1 MKSSAITTRSTT
13 TSTTRSPRHVAIA
26 CGATLVFA
34 LSACTS
40 NDDGVGVSGT
50 SNPASVTTSGSSGA
64 SGLDLTAHVDPDNAS
79 VTLPSDRLFISDA
92 EERLL
97 MSAHDVALA
106 ECVRGKGI
114 AWDFPAQ
121 HPVDDP
127 VLNAWH
133 RYGPWTAD
141 IAQRFAFVKPQTE
154 TSLIRNGIVVP
165 AAPAV
170 PATSQP
176 ESLVATIDNLSEEQ
190 LAASRQ
196 CEKDPQVLE
205 FGRSDIMTATPW
217 QSEIAEGTIRAEA
230 DPRGLQLFEE
240 LGNCYAEQGMEMD
253 PEQPGFVVGARQYAV
268 TREMEVSENC
278 RADGP
283 AGGDDAC
290 GMQSVLTGESAIN
303 EAQIALALTTVQC
316 KDSINFTQ
324 RIADLIAE
332 KEAPIVEEYAE
343 DIVADR
349 QRVDDL
355 LAQAKA
361 YNAAHPDAFLDAE

>member
-1 MKSSAITTRSTT
+1 
-13 TSTTRSPRHVAIA
+13 
-26 CGATLVFA
+26 
-34 LSACTS
+34 
-40 NDDGVGVSGT
+40 
-50 SNPASVTTSGSSGA
+50 
-64 SGLDLTAHVDPDNAS
+64 
-79 VTLPSDRLFISDA
+79 
-92 EERLL
+92 